1 MAFSNNAS
9 TNVTSRVPTGPEVSP
24 TGLAIVT
31 SGISAGDWITLGLI
45 AVIAIAA
52 GFMMQ
57 GMGSLVNTT
66 VVALV
71 VFGLALFV
79 VGITKGG
86 NAAALA
92 ESDWKA
98 LLAWQVH
105 GLLAYTILFG
115 VIIAVVQVIRSVVMR

>member
-1 MAFSNNAS
+1 MSAVMELLNSVIAIITSN
-9 TNVTSRVPTGPEVSP
+9 
-24 TGLAIVT
+24 L
-31 SGISAGDWITLGLI
+31 SAHDYITLALI

-79 VGITKGG
+79 RGITMGG
-86 NAAALA
+86 QNAAALA
-92 ESDWKA
+92 DKDWHA
-98 LLAWQVH
+98 LLGWSVS
-105 GLLAYTILFG
+105 GLLAYAILFA
-115 VIIAVVQVIRSVVMR
+115 VVIAVVQVVRSLVMR

>member
-1 MAFSNNAS
+1 MSVVMDLLNS
-9 TNVTSRVPTGPEVSP
+9 VT
-24 TGLAIVT
+24 AIVT

-92 ESDWKA
+92 EADWKA

-105 GLLAYTILFG
+105 GLLAYAILFG